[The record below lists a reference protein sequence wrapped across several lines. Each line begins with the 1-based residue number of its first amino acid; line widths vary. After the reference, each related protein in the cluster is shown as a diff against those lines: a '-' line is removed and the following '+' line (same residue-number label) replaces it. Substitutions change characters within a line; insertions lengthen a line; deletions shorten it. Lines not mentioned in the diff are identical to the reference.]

1 MMDQSDIASI
11 RVALQKLMLATDQAK
26 MINDLAAQD
35 DGQQVMHRLEALTKM
50 LSEAYPTAA
59 EALSALDRI
68 SD

>member
-1 MMDQSDIASI
+1 MTQVDDIAAI
-11 RVALQKLMLATDQAK
+11 RVALKKLMLATDQAK
-26 MINDLAAQD
+26 LINNLAAQD